1 MAAGGPG
8 IDAVGPSTGG
18 KAKGRMEQVIDKA
31 ATGLGDG
38 VAVLADSGALFVV
51 FGLLWAAFAVALM
64 VSQGSLDAAWQ
75 VVRGWP
81 LAVEAVVWLLFLPVM
96 AGMWVW
102 ESAWPLLVRLTLVA
116 GLAGWTLL
124 VFPKPWR

>member
-1 MAAGGPG
+1 
-8 IDAVGPSTGG
+8 
-18 KAKGRMEQVIDKA
+18 MEQVIDKA

-116 GLAGWTLL
+116 GLTGWTLL